1 MNFLEK
7 ALSWYMVVLFP
18 QYAENRGFL
27 FIFSA
32 DGLHDSGYFIGYS
45 FKISR
50 NKASTIF
57 YDTAL
62 GYVAILYITI

>member
-1 MNFLEK
+1 
-7 ALSWYMVVLFP
+7 MVVLFP

-27 FIFSA
+27 SIFSA
-32 DGLHDSGYFIGYS
+32 DRLHDWGDFIRYS

-50 NKASTIF
+50 NKGSTIF

-62 GYVAILYITI
+62 GYVAILYNYLKSSKIIFL